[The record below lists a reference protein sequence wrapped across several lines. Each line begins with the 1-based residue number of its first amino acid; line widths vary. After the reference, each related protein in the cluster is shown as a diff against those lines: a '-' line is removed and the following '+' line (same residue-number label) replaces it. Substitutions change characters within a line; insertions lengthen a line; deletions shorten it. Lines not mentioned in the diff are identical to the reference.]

1 MKNVPQP
8 KEQARVLKA
17 ALTQLGMD
25 IKHQDALAVVAS
37 MMGVRDWP
45 TLSASFEAAEEHR
58 QAAQKVL
65 SRIDGPSDGDLFE
78 ALVTVDQTMSARIRV
93 RAHSLEDAKQ
103 MFGPVA
109 CAQYPH
115 GFELDEGNYRGPS
128 DFYLGDSDA
137 VENLSDPEI
146 ETESGDFAA
155 SATWRD
161 DRFSFRIDLSR
172 NEGDSSDDERR
183 ARTTEIITV
192 SLDDVNVQ
200 RTRRLEVYG
209 NLGDYLS
216 EVLDDGDYDDVFDE
230 LSAKLERK
238 LKRQAK

>member
-17 ALTQLGMD
+17 ALAQLGLNL
-25 IKHQDALAVVAS
+25 KHQDALTVVAS

-45 TLSASFEAAEEHR
+45 TLSANFEAAEEQR
-58 QAAQKVL
+58 QTAQKLL

-103 MFGPVA
+103 MFGSAA

-115 GFELDEGNYRGPS
+115 GFELDEGNYRGS
-128 DFYLGDSDA
+128 GDFYLGDSND
-137 VENLSDPEI
+137 VENLSEPDI
-146 ETESGDFAA
+146 ESGCGDFSA

-172 NEGDSSDDERR
+172 DEGDSSDDDRR
-183 ARTTEIITV
+183 ARVTECITV
-192 SLDDVNVQ
+192 SFGDVNVQ

>member
-17 ALTQLGMD
+17 ALAQLGMK
-25 IKHQDALAVVAS
+25 IKHQDALTVVAS

-45 TLSASFEAAEEHR
+45 TLSASFEAAEEQR
-58 QAAQKVL
+58 QTAQKIL

-78 ALVTVDQTMSARIRV
+78 ALVTVDQTMSAYIRV

-103 MFGPVA
+103 MFGSVA

-137 VENLSDPEI
+137 VENLSEPEI
-146 ETESGDFAA
+146 DTESGDFSA
-155 SATWRD
+155 SATWSD

-172 NEGDSSDDERR
+172 DEGDSSDDERR
-183 ARTTEIITV
+183 ARVTETITV
-192 SLDDVNVQ
+192 SCGEVNVQ
-200 RTRRLEVYG
+200 RTKRLEVYDD
-209 NLGDYLS
+209 LGGYLS
-216 EVLDDGDYDDVFDE
+216 EVLDDGDYDDVFVE
-230 LSAKLERK
+230 LAAKLERK

>member
-8 KEQARVLKA
+8 KEQARVLKT
-17 ALTQLGMD
+17 ALSQLGLT
-25 IKHQDALAVVAS
+25 IKHQDALSVVAS

-45 TLSASFEAAEEHR
+45 TLSASFEASEEHR
-58 QAAQKVL
+58 QAAQKAL
-65 SRIDGPSDGDLFE
+65 SRIDGPADGDLYE

-93 RAHSLEDAKQ
+93 RAHSREDAQ
-103 MFGPVA
+103 RMFGAAA

-137 VENLSDPEI
+137 VDNLSEPEI
-146 ETESGDFAA
+146 DTESGDFSA

-172 NEGDSSDDERR
+172 DEPDCSNDERR
-183 ARTTEIITV
+183 AKATETITV
-192 SLDDVNVQ
+192 SLGDVNVQ
-200 RTRRLEVYG
+200 RTVRQSIYDD
-209 NLGDYLS
+209 LGDYLRD
-216 EVLDDGDYDDVFDE
+216 VLDDGDYDDVFDE
-230 LSAKLERK
+230 LAAKLERK

>member
-17 ALTQLGMD
+17 ALAQLGLKL
-25 IKHQDALAVVAS
+25 KHQDALAVVAS

-45 TLSASFEAAEEHR
+45 TLSANFEAAEEKR
-58 QAAQKVL
+58 QTAQKLL

-93 RAHSLEDAKQ
+93 RAHSLEDAKR
-103 MFGPVA
+103 MFGPAA

-128 DFYLGDSDA
+128 DFYLGDSND
-137 VENLSDPEI
+137 VENISEPDI
-146 ETESGDFAA
+146 ESGCGDFSA

-161 DRFSFRIDLSR
+161 ERFSFRIDLSR
-172 NEGDSSDDERR
+172 DEGDCSDDDRR
-183 ARTTEIITV
+183 AKTTEIITV
-192 SLDDVNVQ
+192 SFGEVNVQ
-200 RTRRLEVYG
+200 RTKRLEVYG
-209 NLGDYLS
+209 DLDDYLS
-216 EVLDDGDYDDVFDE
+216 DVLDDGDYDDVFDE
-230 LSAKLERK
+230 LTAKLERK